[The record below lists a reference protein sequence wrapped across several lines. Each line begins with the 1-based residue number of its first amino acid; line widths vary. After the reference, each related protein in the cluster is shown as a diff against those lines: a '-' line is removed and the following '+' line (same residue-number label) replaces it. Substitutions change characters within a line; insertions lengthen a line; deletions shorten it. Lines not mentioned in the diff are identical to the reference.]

1 MWESLWVDNGN
12 FERYSFEHN
21 IALIVCSVLI
31 LLIFLLGRYTLNE
44 NRSRL
49 LITVILSIGM
59 FLQLIK
65 PIIRSYQGVFDPT
78 EDFPLHLC
86 NVMAV
91 FMPFIMYFKWRIF
104 WGVAFFWVIG
114 GTTQALI
121 TPTLTDS
128 FPHYEYFRYWIVHS
142 FLPASAIFAIIVY
155 GWRINWK
162 DMIRSMIG
170 LNIFAL
176 LVTPINLMLD
186 GNYLYLREKPPGDT
200 IYNFLGSWPYYIL
213 SLEVLMIVLFA
224 CILLFFSFDKV
235 LLFVRNKVGI
245 EKGIT

>member
-1 MWESLWVDNGN
+1 MWESLWVDNHG
-12 FERYSFEHN
+12 FERYSLEHI
-21 IALIVCSVLI
+21 IALVVCSLSI
-31 LLIFLLGRYTLNE
+31 LCIFWLGKYKLNE
-44 NRSRL
+44 DRSRL
-49 LITVILSIGM
+49 LITVVLSIGM

-114 GTTQALI
+114 GTTQALF

-128 FPHYEYFRYWIVHS
+128 FPHYEYFRYWIVHA
-142 FLPASAIFAIIVY
+142 FLPASAIFAIIAY
-155 GWRINWK
+155 GWQINLK

-186 GNYLYLREKPPGDT
+186 GNYLYLREKPPGDS
-200 IYNFLGSWPYYIL
+200 IYNFLGPWPYYIL
-213 SLEVLMIVLFA
+213 SLEVIMVVLFGF
-224 CILLFFSFDKV
+224 ILLLFSIDKMFY
-235 LLFVRNKVGI
+235 FVRNKWNLRK
-245 EKGIT
+245 E